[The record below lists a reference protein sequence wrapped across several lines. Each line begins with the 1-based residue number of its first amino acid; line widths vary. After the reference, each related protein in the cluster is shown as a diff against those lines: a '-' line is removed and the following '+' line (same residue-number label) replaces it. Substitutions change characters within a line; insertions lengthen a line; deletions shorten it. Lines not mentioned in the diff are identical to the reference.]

1 MYNMQIVFITS
12 VFDALLLQ
20 YLSAIK
26 EISLSLTVYY
36 VKLIIYRPTRK

>member
-20 YLSAIK
+20 YLNAIK
-26 EISLSLTVYY
+26 EISLSLTVY